1 MSKDKFVPQSK
12 EVAKDTKMPAYEYQ
26 RPQKG
31 TLTTIREKTA
41 ASGQNDQDAHCLQS
55 LNAAVLAEMR

>member
-1 MSKDKFVPQSK
+1 MSKKDKFVPQSK

-31 TLTTIREKTA
+31 TLATINEKK
-41 ASGQNDQDAHCLQS
+41 SGNADHPHGRDACLQS
-55 LNAAVLAEMR
+55 LNAAI